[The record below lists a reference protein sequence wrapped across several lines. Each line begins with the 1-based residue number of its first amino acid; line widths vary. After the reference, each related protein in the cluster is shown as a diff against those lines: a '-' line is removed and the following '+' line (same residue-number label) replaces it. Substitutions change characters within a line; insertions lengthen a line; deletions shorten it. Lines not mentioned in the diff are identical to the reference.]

1 MKKHEI
7 ESYSSNFMVP
17 RSVNVDGYR
26 YVLDDDEVKMLKE
39 KFKEIYNEYVKQNV
53 DIAEEK

>member
-1 MKKHEI
+1 
-7 ESYSSNFMVP
+7 MVP